1 MSSGTGFCRGGA
13 GGRPR
18 YHEIKME
25 FCTRE
30 AMVKMKADATCGP
43 PPRGKGALVERNE
56 RNSDADAHAFIGEN

>member
-1 MSSGTGFCRGGA
+1 
-13 GGRPR
+13 
-18 YHEIKME
+18 ME

-30 AMVKMKADATCGP
+30 AMVKMKTDATCGP